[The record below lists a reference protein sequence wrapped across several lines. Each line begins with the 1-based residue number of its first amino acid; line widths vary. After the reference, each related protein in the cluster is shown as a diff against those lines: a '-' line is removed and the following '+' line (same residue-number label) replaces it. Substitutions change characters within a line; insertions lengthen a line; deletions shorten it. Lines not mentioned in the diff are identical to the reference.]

1 VVISIHGSHCLS
13 CLDSC
18 WPRDGGQQL
27 EFLYQPSP
35 FFASCSRLFLFQFRA
50 PLSASSFVYMQETL
64 HSYIHTHTHAN
75 AMFPMDCNHND
86 AKTQHAPYANRCP
99 LFSVHR
105 KQTGRQRPSSQPV
118 ANNPQLMMSP
128 SNQSLSNDLPYL
140 VKVEFGGYGTAKANL
155 IPIVNTNLIFALGV
169 MSQ

>member
-1 VVISIHGSHCLS
+1 MVSIHGSHRLVWIPAGQDMEASNLRCFFTNHLLS
-13 CLDSC
+13 LPPAPDC
-18 WPRDGGQQL
+18 
-27 EFLYQPSP
+27 
-35 FFASCSRLFLFQFRA
+35 SCSNSGLLC
-50 PLSASSFVYMQETL
+50 LLVASFTCRRHY
-64 HSYIHTHTHAN
+64 THTHAN